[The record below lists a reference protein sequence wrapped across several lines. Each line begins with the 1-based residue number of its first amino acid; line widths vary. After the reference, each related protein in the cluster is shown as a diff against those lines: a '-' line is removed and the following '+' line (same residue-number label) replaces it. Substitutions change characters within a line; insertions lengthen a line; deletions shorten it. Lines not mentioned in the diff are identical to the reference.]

1 MTTTASTTAATAG
14 SEVAQR
20 AAAARLASRAL
31 ARAGTAQKNEAL
43 ERVAAALLAEQAA
56 LLAVNAQDIER
67 GRARGLAESFI
78 DRMQLDEGRIAGM
91 ARDARALAALPDP
104 VGEVI
109 ERATRPNGL
118 VVERVRVP
126 LGVIAAI
133 YESRP
138 NVTIDIAALC
148 VKSGNAVVL
157 RSGSDAHATSAALAA
172 LVQRA
177 VAEAGLPGEC
187 VQFIASTD
195 RAEVGALL
203 RAHESVDLVIP
214 RGGAE
219 LIRRVRDEATMPVVA
234 GGIGVCHTYVD
245 ADADVEVAR
254 AVVVNAKTRRVSICN
269 ALDTVLVHE
278 RVAAQVLPELARELG
293 AHGVT
298 LHADRRAASLCGAG
312 APVVAVQDADYDRE
326 WLSYDCSVRV
336 VGSLEAALAHIEAH
350 GSGHSEA
357 IVTRSDAAAQRFLHE
372 VDAAAVYVNASTQFT
387 DGGEFGLGVEFGIS
401 TQKMH
406 ARGPMGL
413 RELTSYKW
421 VVTGTGQTRP

>member
-1 MTTTASTTAATAG
+1 MTTTTGSEAAT
-14 SEVAQR
+14 R
-20 AAAARLASRAL
+20 AAAARDASRAL
-31 ARAGTAQKNEAL
+31 GRAGTAQKNDAL
-43 ERVAAALLAEQAA
+43 ERVAAALLAEERA
-56 LLAVNAQDIER
+56 LLAVNAAEIAR
-67 GRARGLAESFI
+67 GRERGLAESFI
-78 DRMQLDEGRIAGM
+78 DRMQLDAGRIAGM
-91 ARDARALAALPDP
+91 ARDVRAVAALPDP
-104 VGEVI
+104 VGELI
-109 ERATRPNGL
+109 ERTTRPNGL

-126 LGVIAAI
+126 LGVIAAL

-177 VAEAGLPGEC
+177 VAGAGLPAEC
-187 VQFIASTD
+187 VQFIESTD

-203 RAHESVDLVIP
+203 RAQESIDLVIP

-245 ADADVEVAR
+245 ADADA
-254 AVVVNAKTRRVSICN
+254 AMACDVVVNAKTRRVSICN

-278 RVAAQVLPELARELG
+278 RIAAQLLPELARELG
-293 AHGVT
+293 ARGVT
-298 LHADRRAASLCGAG
+298 LHADGRAASLCGAG
-312 APVVAVQDADYDRE
+312 APVVAVQEADYDRE

-336 VGSLEAALAHIEAH
+336 VDSLDAALAHIEAH

-357 IVTRSDAAAQRFLHE
+357 IVTRSDEAAARFLHE

>member
-1 MTTTASTTAATAG
+1 MTTTTGSEAAT
-14 SEVAQR
+14 R
-20 AAAARLASRAL
+20 AAAARRASRAL
-31 ARAGTAQKNEAL
+31 GRAGTAQKNDAL

-56 LLAVNAQDIER
+56 LLAVNAGDVAR
-67 GRARGLAESFI
+67 GRERGLAESFI
-78 DRMQLDEGRIAGM
+78 DRMQLDEGRIEAM
-91 ARDARALAALPDP
+91 ARDVRAVAALPDP
-104 VGEVI
+104 VGELV
-109 ERATRPNGL
+109 ERVTRPNGL

-148 VKSGNAVVL
+148 LKSGNAVVL

-177 VAEAGLPGEC
+177 VGEAGLPAEC
-187 VQFIASTD
+187 VQFIESTD

-203 RAHESVDLVIP
+203 RAQESIDLVIP

-245 ADADVEVAR
+245 ADADAEMAR

-278 RVAAQVLPELARELG
+278 RVAAQLLPELARELG
-293 AHGVT
+293 THGVT
-298 LHADRRAASLCGAG
+298 LHADGRAAALCGAG
-312 APVVAVQDADYDRE
+312 APVVAVQEEDYDRE

-336 VGSLEAALAHIEAH
+336 VDSLDAALAHIEAH

-357 IVTRSDAAAQRFLHE
+357 IVTRSAETAQRFLHE

>member
-1 MTTTASTTAATAG
+1 
-14 SEVAQR
+14 
-20 AAAARLASRAL
+20 
-31 ARAGTAQKNEAL
+31 
-43 ERVAAALLAEQAA
+43 
-56 LLAVNAQDIER
+56 
-67 GRARGLAESFI
+67 
-78 DRMQLDEGRIAGM
+78 
-91 ARDARALAALPDP
+91 
-104 VGEVI
+104 
-109 ERATRPNGL
+109 
-118 VVERVRVP
+118 
-126 LGVIAAI
+126 
-133 YESRP
+133 
-138 NVTIDIAALC
+138 
-148 VKSGNAVVL
+148 
-157 RSGSDAHATSAALAA
+157 
-172 LVQRA
+172 
-177 VAEAGLPGEC
+177 
-187 VQFIASTD
+187 
-195 RAEVGALL
+195 
-203 RAHESVDLVIP
+203 
-214 RGGAE
+214 
-219 LIRRVRDEATMPVVA
+219 MPVVA